1 MIVYVANLLGMR
13 SRSLKRSLAIL
24 LMIAASRHGAAQ
36 AEAVAFPLGAIVPH
50 ITCLADSKQ
59 SYALYLPSTFSA
71 TRKWPI
77 IYVFDPFA
85 HGPAA
90 TEIVRAAAERFGYIV
105 VASNNSKNGP
115 AGGSRDAAQA
125 MWQDTHQRLP
135 IDPNRQYFAGLSGGA
150 RVATSL
156 ALSCGNCA
164 AGVIANAAGFPTN
177 AMPSAQ
183 MKFAYFATVG
193 DADFN
198 YAEFAHLR
206 LKLDA
211 IGVHYLI
218 RTFDGPHGWAP
229 ADVWLEA
236 LEWMDLQ
243 AMAAGTLQRDPAR
256 IQSALD
262 AGLARAKVF
271 EAKGDLLD
279 SYREYQAAVRNF
291 RDLASVSSAQERVS
305 ALQKSKE
312 LRKAQKQESEE
323 IELQER
329 LEATPSEQ
337 MQKLSTGELD
347 AMAFGELRSSIAD
360 LKRQAS
366 SSGKGS
372 LVTGRALSGLVVQAY
387 EAGQDSMDRKN
398 YSVAL
403 QYFEL
408 AAAGSAN
415 PARAHYERAR
425 IYAITSDKKS
435 MLSELRKRLAAGV
448 HDASALDTEEFQ
460 QYRDQPDFKDI
471 ADEWKR
477 KTVP

>member
-1 MIVYVANLLGMR
+1 
-13 SRSLKRSLAIL
+13 
-24 LMIAASRHGAAQ
+24 
-36 AEAVAFPLGAIVPH
+36 
-50 ITCLADSKQ
+50 
-59 SYALYLPSTFSA
+59 
-71 TRKWPI
+71 
-77 IYVFDPFA
+77 
-85 HGPAA
+85 
-90 TEIVRAAAERFGYIV
+90 
-105 VASNNSKNGP
+105 
-115 AGGSRDAAQA
+115 
-125 MWQDTHQRLP
+125 
-135 IDPNRQYFAGLSGGA
+135 
-150 RVATSL
+150 
-156 ALSCGNCA
+156 
-164 AGVIANAAGFPTN
+164 
-177 AMPSAQ
+177 
-183 MKFAYFATVG
+183 MKFAYFATLG
-193 DADFN
+193 EADFN
-198 YAEFAHLR
+198 YAEFAQLR
-206 LKLDA
+206 PRLDA
-211 IGVHYLI
+211 IGVHYVI
-218 RTFDGPHGWAP
+218 RTFDGLHGWAP
-229 ADVWLEA
+229 ADVWFEA

-256 IQSALD
+256 IESALD
-262 AGLARAKVF
+262 AGLARANAF

-279 SYREYQAAVRNF
+279 SYREYQAVVRNF

-323 IELQER
+323 IKLQER

-337 MQKLSTGELD
+337 MQKLPTGELD
-347 AMAFGELRSSIAD
+347 AMAFGELRSSVAD

-372 LVTGRALSGLVVQAY
+372 SVTGRALSGLVVQAY

-415 PARAHYERAR
+415 PAWAHYERAR

-435 MLSELRKRLAAGV
+435 MLSELRKCLAAGV

-460 QYRDQPDFKDI
+460 QYRDQPDFKDL